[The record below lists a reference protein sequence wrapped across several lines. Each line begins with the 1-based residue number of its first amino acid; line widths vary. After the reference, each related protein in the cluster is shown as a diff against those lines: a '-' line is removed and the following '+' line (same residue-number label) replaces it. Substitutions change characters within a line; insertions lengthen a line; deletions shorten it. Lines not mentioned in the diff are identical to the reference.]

1 MVVTALGVTK
11 SKRTLNY
18 ATQTVDTKDMTKAR
32 ETNVANSLSGKVAGL
47 DVVRS
52 SQGVGSNVRIVLRG
66 DRTINNPSQSQA
78 LIIIDGIP
86 GDIGSVNPDD
96 IASMNVLKG
105 SSASALYGSDAANGA
120 IIITTKKGAA
130 GKAMAVSINSSFQA
144 DHAVN
149 LRDFQNEYS
158 QGSTGAYQHNSE
170 IWLGS

>member
-1 MVVTALGVTK
+1 MSGLCLG
-11 SKRTLNY
+11 
-18 ATQTVDTKDMTKAR
+18 AT
-32 ETNVANSLSGKVAGL
+32 
-47 DVVRS
+47 
-52 SQGVGSNVRIVLRG
+52 GS
-66 DRTINNPSQSQA
+66 INNPSQSQA

-130 GKAMAVSINSSFQA
+130 GKAFAVSLNSSYQA
-144 DHAVN
+144 DKAVN

-158 QGSTGAYQHNSE
+158 QGSTGAYQHNAE
-170 IWLGS
+170 IWLGR